1 MSILFKIKYLIKIIL
16 LISINSNVAFAN
28 INENKEDFL
37 NPRDIQ
43 QNSKNIN
50 SDIEEYILGPGDKIY
65 ISIGK
70 QLIDSVINLDEVGKQ
85 DALNLLS
92 GDYEIAP
99 DGTLFLPRINNI
111 YVEGI
116 SLKELKELLISE
128 YSQYLR
134 FPEISLKMISY
145 RDIRIF
151 VDGEVAEPGYY
162 TLTRKTTNIP
172 TVYDALKQSGGINI
186 NSDISNIE
194 VIRNI
199 SMKNGGGKK
208 RARLNLLKM
217 INGIS
222 YSDNIKL
229 QDGDII
235 KVNRSDE
242 IVLEQIKKIIKTNI
256 TPKEISVFVLG
267 RLTDPGQITLPKGSS
282 LNEAILV
289 GNPRVLKGKVEF
301 IRLDKYKATDKRL
314 FSYRPNAKEGSYN
327 NPILMDGDIIRMKHN
342 VVSASSEVIGEI
354 TTPVLGVY
362 SLLKILE

>member
-1 MSILFKIKYLIKIIL
+1 MNLLFKIKYLIKIIL
-16 LISINSNVAFAN
+16 FISINSNIAYAN
-28 INENKEDFL
+28 INDNKEDFFH
-37 NPRDIQ
+37 PGYIQ
-43 QNSKNIN
+43 QNFK
-50 SDIEEYILGPGDKIY
+50 SDIEEYILGPGDEIY

-70 QLIDSVINLDEVGKQ
+70 QLIDNLIKLNERSKQ

-92 GDYEIAP
+92 GSYKIAP

-134 FPEISLKMISY
+134 FPEISLKMTRY
-145 RDIRIF
+145 RDIKIF

-162 TLTRKTTNIP
+162 TLSRKNTYIP
-172 TVYDALKQSGGINI
+172 TVFDALKNSGGINI
-186 NSDISNIE
+186 NSDLSNIE
-194 VIRNI
+194 VIRKI

-208 RARLNLLKM
+208 KARLDLLKM

-222 YSDNIKL
+222 YSDNLKL

-242 IVLEQIKKIIKTNI
+242 IVIEQIKKIMKTNI
-256 TPKEISVFVLG
+256 TPKEINVFVLG
-267 RLTDPGQITLPKGSS
+267 RVTGPGSITLPKGSS

-301 IRLDKYKATDKRL
+301 IRLDKYKATERRL
-314 FSYRPNAKEGSYN
+314 FSYRPNAKEGSYY
-327 NPILMDGDIIRMKHN
+327 NPILMNGDIVRMKHN
-342 VVSASSEVIGEI
+342 VLSASSEVIGEI
-354 TTPVLGVY
+354 TSPIIGAYGLLG
-362 SLLKILE
+362 LLKIIE

>member
-1 MSILFKIKYLIKIIL
+1 HAII
-16 LISINSNVAFAN
+16 ND
-28 INENKEDFL
+28 NKEDFFH
-37 NPRDIQ
+37 PGYIQ
-43 QNSKNIN
+43 QNSKKIN
-50 SDIEEYILGPGDKIY
+50 SDIQEYILGAGDKIY

-70 QLIDSVINLDEVGKQ
+70 QLIDSVINLNEVRMQ

-92 GDYEIAP
+92 GTYEIAP

-111 YVEGI
+111 YVEGL

-128 YSQYLR
+128 YTQYLR
-134 FPEISLKMISY
+134 FPEIGLKMISY

-162 TLTRKTTNIP
+162 TLGRQTTNIP
-172 TVYDALKQSGGINI
+172 TVYDALKKSGGINI
-186 NSDISNIE
+186 NSDLSNIE
-194 VIRNI
+194 VIRKI
-199 SMKNGGGKK
+199 PITNGGGKK
-208 RARLNLLKM
+208 KARLNLLKM

-256 TPKEISVFVLG
+256 TPKEITVFVLG

-282 LNEAILV
+282 LNEAILI

-301 IRLDKYKATDKRL
+301 IRLDKYKATEKRL
-314 FSYRPNAKEGSYN
+314 FSYRPNAKEGSYK
-327 NPILMDGDIIRMKHN
+327 NPILMNGDIIRMKHN
-342 VVSASSEVIGEI
+342 ALSASSEVIGEVTSPI
-354 TTPVLGVY
+354 LGVFG
-362 SLLKILE
+362 LLKILE